1 MVTARDQGDGAMGS
15 ARHLL
20 GNAAVVEQAGAPA
33 LRRTLIGRRR
43 GGSPGDVPV
52 IVVARG
58 PTGLGTLRSLR
69 IAGITA
75 YVACP
80 PGDLVTRSRWY
91 RPVPG
96 GSGWDGSVGPHV
108 PAILRAMPLAR
119 AVLIPGRD
127 DAALWLADLPH
138 GDLADRFRVSSSPRA
153 SLEILQDKSRFGQ
166 FLSHTSMPHPR
177 TFTIGSAADIDTIP
191 FDELDRVF
199 IKPVDS
205 QRFSQVLGAKG
216 LWAADRAE
224 FEAIWRS
231 LDQRGFQVIAQEYVP
246 GSAADHYFID
256 GFRDR
261 AGALTGLFARRRQR
275 IYPADFG
282 NSSYC
287 ESVPLA
293 ELGAAV
299 GQLEALLADLRY
311 RGIFSA
317 EFKRDARCG
326 TLRILEVNTRAWW
339 YVEFAARCGVNVCRM
354 AHEDALDRPVV
365 PATKAYA
372 VGAGCVNL
380 DGDIKAVLGRGAHRA
395 EPVART
401 VAKWARAHCHVYR
414 WDDPWPAL
422 SGLWERLR
430 QRWAHRHA
438 PPPPAGQPM
447 APDAGAAGGCD
458 SRHPPSPADANRRAG
473 AR

>member
-1 MVTARDQGDGAMGS
+1 M
-15 ARHLL
+15 
-20 GNAAVVEQAGAPA
+20 GNAKHLFDSADVAARTAAPA
-33 LRRTLIGRRR
+33 TRRTLIGRQRD
-43 GGSPGDVPV
+43 GSAHGAPV

-58 PTGLGTLRSLR
+58 PTGLGTLRSLGM
-69 IAGITA
+69 AGIPA

-96 GSGWDGSVGPHV
+96 GSGWDGSIGPHV

-127 DAALWLADLPH
+127 DAALWLADLPRS
-138 GDLADRFRVSSSPRA
+138 DLADRFRVSSSPRS
-153 SLEILQDKSRFGQ
+153 SLEILQDKARFGQ
-166 FLSHTSMPHPR
+166 FLAGTTMPHPR
-177 TFTIGSAADIDTIP
+177 TFTIGNLADIAAIP
-191 FDELDRVF
+191 FGELDRVF

-205 QRFSQVLGAKG
+205 QHFSQVLGAKG

-224 FEAIWRS
+224 FEAIWRA
-231 LDQRGFQVIAQEYVP
+231 LDQRGFKVIAQEYVP
-246 GSAADHYFID
+246 GSAADHYFLD

-261 AGALTGLFARRRQR
+261 DGALTGLFARRRRR

-299 GQLEALLADLRY
+299 GHLDALLAQLRY

-317 EFKRDARCG
+317 EFKRDARCE

-339 YVEFAARCGVNVCRM
+339 YVEFAARCGVNVCSM
-354 AHEDALDRPVV
+354 AHEDALDRPVT
-365 PATKAYA
+365 PATQAYT

-380 DGDIKAVLGRGAHRA
+380 DGDIKAVLGHGAHRT

-401 VAKWARAHCHVYR
+401 VVKWAQAHCHVYR

-422 SGLWERLR
+422 LGLWERLR
-430 QRWAHRHA
+430 QRLARRPA
-438 PPPPAGQPM
+438 PAPPAGEPM
-447 APDAGAAGGCD
+447 AP
-458 SRHPPSPADANRRAG
+458 
-473 AR
+473 

>member
-1 MVTARDQGDGAMGS
+1 V
-15 ARHLL
+15 
-20 GNAAVVEQAGAPA
+20 PA
-33 LRRTLIGRRR
+33 
-43 GGSPGDVPV
+43 
-52 IVVARG
+52 IVLARG
-58 PTGLGTLRSLR
+58 PTGLCTLRSLMM
-69 IAGITA
+69 AGIPA

-96 GSGWDGSVGPHV
+96 SSGWDGSVGNHV
-108 PAILRAMPLAR
+108 HDILRALPLAR

-138 GDLADRFRVSSSPRA
+138 SDLADRFRVSSSPRA
-153 SLEILQDKSRFGQ
+153 SLEILQDKSRFGE
-166 FLSHTSMPHPR
+166 FLGSTTMPHPR
-177 TFTIGSAADIDTIP
+177 TFTIGSAADIETIP

-205 QRFSQVLGAKG
+205 QHFSQTLGAKG

-231 LDQRGFQVIAQEYVP
+231 LDQRGFKVIAQEYVP
-246 GSAADHYFID
+246 GSAADHYFLD

-261 AGALTGLFARRRQR
+261 TGALAGLFARRRRR

-299 GQLEALLADLRY
+299 GHLDALLADLRY

-354 AHEDALDRPVV
+354 AHEDAQDRPVS
-365 PATKAYA
+365 PAAQAYA
-372 VGAGCVNL
+372 IGAGCVNL
-380 DGDIKAVLGRGAHRA
+380 DGDIKAVLTRGAHRT
-395 EPVART
+395 EPLPRT
-401 VAKWARAHCHVYR
+401 VLKWVRAHCHVFR

-422 SGLWERLR
+422 SGLWARLR
-430 QRWAHRHA
+430 QRRATRLVD
-438 PPPPAGQPM
+438 PPA
-447 APDAGAAGGCD
+447 AEEL
-458 SRHPPSPADANRRAG
+458 PPALAEQ
-473 AR
+473 